1 MNILDHVS
9 LTSMEPSVHPE
20 AISGRGEVVL
30 SLVLIKVL
38 LLEMEVTGQTGETV
52 EQRVQA

>member
-9 LTSMEPSVHPE
+9 LTSMESSVYPE
-20 AISGRGEVVL
+20 AISGKGEVVL
-30 SLVLIKVL
+30 SLVSIKVL
-38 LLEMEVTGQTGETV
+38 LLEMEVTGQTGKTV